1 MFKRFAPFGLVLLA
15 ACGLSAC
22 GQADLY
28 TNVSEREANEM
39 LVALAQAGVEA
50 KKKPGAQDAFIVT
63 APGSDFA
70 YAMQVLSA
78 ADFPRYKDDGLYE
91 AMLEK
96 SMVSTEME
104 QRMRANAYLTAQLNE
119 SLTTIDGVQ
128 VARVHVVT
136 PAKNRMGQAFAQPT
150 ASVLIKHHP
159 DADIASEV
167 AQVKNIVTNAVED
180 LSYDRVTVALFPA
193 ARLPVR
199 AEPPVEQAAAEM
211 AVPALGGL
219 GALALVFAAFKSGR
233 RKTKKAAP
241 AEIEGPQGP
250 SGQQGG

>member
-1 MFKRFAPFGLVLLA
+1 MFKRFAPLGLVLLA
-15 ACGLSAC
+15 AC

-39 LVALAQAGVEA
+39 IVALAQAGVEA
-50 KKKPGAQDAFIVT
+50 KKKPGAQEAFTVT
-63 APGSDFA
+63 ASGADFA

-78 ADFPRYKDDGLYE
+78 ADFPRYEDDGIFD

-104 QRMRANAYLTAQLNE
+104 QRLRANAFLTAGLNE

-136 PAKNRMGQAFAQPT
+136 PAKNRLGQSFAEPT

-167 AQVKNIVTNAVED
+167 AQVKSIVTNAVED
-180 LSYDRVTVALFPA
+180 LTYDRVTVALFPA

-199 AEPPVEQAAAEM
+199 AEPPAQQAAVEM
-211 AVPALGGL
+211 AMPALGGL
-219 GALALVFAAFKSGR
+219 GALALAFAAFKRGQ
-233 RKTKKAAP
+233 RKTAAMTP
-241 AEIEGPQGP
+241 AEIEGPQGEV
-250 SGQQGG
+250 GQQDG

>member
-1 MFKRFAPFGLVLLA
+1 MLRRFAPLGLVLLA

-39 LVALAQAGVEA
+39 MVALAQAGVEA
-50 KKKPGAQDAFIVT
+50 KKRPGAQDAFIVS
-63 APGSDFA
+63 APGGDFT

-78 ADFPRYKDDGLYE
+78 ADFPRYEDDGVFD
-91 AMLEK
+91 AMLEQT
-96 SMVSTEME
+96 MVSTQAQE
-104 QRMRANAYLTAQLNE
+104 RLRTNAYLTAQLNE

-136 PAKNRMGQAFAQPT
+136 PVKNRMGQAFAEPT

-193 ARLPVR
+193 ARVPVR
-199 AEPPVEQAAAEM
+199 AEPPVEQAAAELAM
-211 AVPALGGL
+211 PALGGL
-219 GALALVFAAFKSGR
+219 GALALAFAAFKSGR
-233 RKTKKAAP
+233 RKATKPP
-241 AEIEGPQGP
+241 AEIEGPQGSP
-250 SGQQGG
+250 GQHGG